1 MWAYTYTEWL
11 VAALAGFLIGG
22 LWYGPL
28 FGKAWQRESGLS
40 DERIASSNMALI
52 FGTTFLLNLIA
63 SALLGHMYAASGQPS
78 VRAHFLIANGIG
90 WGFVG
95 TSIGVNYLFARK
107 SLKLFFIDAG
117 YWTLA
122 YTAMGAVYAYL

>member
-1 MWAYTYTEWL
+1 MWNFSYGEWIG
-11 VAALAGFLIGG
+11 AALVGFLIGG

-40 DERIASSNMALI
+40 DERIASRNTGLI
-52 FGTTFLLNLIA
+52 FGATFLLNLIA

-78 VRAHFLIANGIG
+78 VRAHFLIASGIG

-95 TSIGVNYLFARK
+95 TSIGVNYLFSGK

-122 YTAMGAVYAYL
+122 YTAMGAVYAFM